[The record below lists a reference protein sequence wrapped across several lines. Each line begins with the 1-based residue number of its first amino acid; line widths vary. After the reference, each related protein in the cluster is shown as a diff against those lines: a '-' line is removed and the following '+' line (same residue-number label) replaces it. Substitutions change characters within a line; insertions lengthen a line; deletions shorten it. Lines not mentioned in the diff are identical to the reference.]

1 MNTVLSFDKE
11 ARDKL
16 AKGADKLAKA
26 IVSTLGPRSRNVAIN
41 DFPIPRVLH
50 DGVSV
55 AKSIKLKDPLEDM
68 GASLL
73 REAASKTNDLAGDGT
88 TTATLLANTLLQ
100 EGLKLIESG
109 IKEGV
114 VAPGVNPMEMREALF
129 ECSQTIVG
137 KLDKM
142 AKKIKTLK
150 DMEKVATIASGDSV
164 VGKLV
169 AKALKSVGDAGLVM
183 VEPSADF
190 KSNVDY
196 QKGMEFSNGYLSP
209 QFVTDPHRMIV
220 DYSGGGHY
228 VLLTDKAI
236 ADGMLLVPIIEK
248 IIKAGQNKKALLVV
262 AGDVVGPALQ
272 AMVLTKLKS
281 KVPLVAVMAPE
292 YADRRKEM
300 LDDIA
305 ILTGGVVISQ
315 DQDMDLRDAKLSDL
329 GRLRSL
335 KVTQTK
341 TIITPDKID
350 DDEVKERCE
359 AIKEQIEA
367 EDNTFRKERL
377 QYRLAK
383 LSQSV
388 ATINVGG
395 ASETEIDEKRERV
408 IDAVHATKAAVAD
421 GVVPGGGV
429 ALRDIAR
436 NFAVDD
442 SNLVPNQI
450 SLLVSKALR
459 RPFEVILSNSGIDAG
474 SYEVGEGVDVITKG
488 KTNMFKSGI
497 VDPVKVTKLAIQHAF
512 SVAGM
517 MLTTDCLISAE
528 PDEGVQKI
536 KVVGKNG

>member
-1 MNTVLSFDKE
+1 MPNTILSFDKE

-16 AKGADKLAKA
+16 ASGADKLAKA
-26 IVSTLGPRSRNVAIN
+26 VVSTLGPRSRNVAVN
-41 DFPIPRVLH
+41 GLPTPRVLH

-55 AKSIKLKDPLEDM
+55 ARSIKLKDPLEDM

-100 EGLKLIESG
+100 EGLKLIHSG
-109 IKEGV
+109 IDDGV
-114 VAPGVNPMEMREALF
+114 VSLGLNPMELKESLL
-129 ECSQTIVG
+129 EYSQVISG
-137 KLDKM
+137 QLDKM

-150 DMEKVATIASGDSV
+150 DMEKVAAIASGDPII
-164 VGKLV
+164 GALV
-169 AKALKSVGDAGLVM
+169 AKALKSVGDSGLVM
-183 VEPSADF
+183 VEQSSDF
-190 KSNVDY
+190 ESSIDY

-209 QFVTDPHRMIV
+209 QFVTDPHRMIA

-228 VLLTDKAI
+228 VLLTDQSI
-236 ADGMLLVPIIEK
+236 ADGLLLVPIIEK
-248 IIKAGQNKKALLVV
+248 IIKAGQNKKALLVI

-281 KVPLVAVMAPE
+281 QVPLVAVMAPE

-300 LDDIA
+300 LEDIA
-305 ILTGGVVISQ
+305 VLTGGVVISQ
-315 DQDMDLRDAKLSDL
+315 DQKMDLRDVKLGDL
-329 GRLRSL
+329 GRLRNL
-335 KVTQTK
+335 KVTQNK
-341 TIITPDKID
+341 TVITPDNPDNEEIKD
-350 DDEVKERCE
+350 RCE

-367 EDNTFRKERL
+367 EDNNFKKERL
-377 QYRLAK
+377 QFRLAK

-408 IDAVHATKAAVAD
+408 IDAIHATKAAISD
-421 GVVPGGGV
+421 GIVPGGGV

-436 NFAVDD
+436 TYDKVSEID
-442 SNLVPNQI
+442 
-450 SLLVSKALR
+450 LLVSKALCG
-459 RPFEVILSNSGIDAG
+459 PFGVILSNSGIEAG
-474 SYEVGEGVDVITKG
+474 SYEQGEGVDVITKESV
-488 KTNMFKSGI
+488 NMIDKGI
-497 VDPVKVTKLAIQHAF
+497 VDPVKVTKLAVKHAF

-517 MLTTDCLISAE
+517 MLTTDSLISPE

-536 KVVGKNG
+536 KVVNQNV